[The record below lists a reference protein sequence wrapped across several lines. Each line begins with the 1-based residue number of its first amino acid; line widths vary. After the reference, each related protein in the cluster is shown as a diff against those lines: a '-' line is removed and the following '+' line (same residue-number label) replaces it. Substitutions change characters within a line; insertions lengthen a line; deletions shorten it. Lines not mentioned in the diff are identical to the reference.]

1 MKELENRLLAVLS
14 AGTFEHIRF
23 GMEATQNYGFHLAES
38 LSSSDRLSAW
48 KPLVYV
54 INAKYIKDFKLIEGA
69 MLRIPPSTLA
79 LLPLK

>member
-1 MKELENRLLAVLS
+1 
-14 AGTFEHIRF
+14 
-23 GMEATQNYGFHLAES
+23 
-38 LSSSDRLSAW
+38 
-48 KPLVYV
+48 VYV